1 VIDTRPG
8 THCLN
13 FARTDHVRVPEAVF
27 VLEPAAQRNR
37 NDLHLTMRMHAETRP
52 RNDRIVVEDPQ
63 RTEIEARRIV
73 IVGETERMVG
83 PEPAVV
89 EIAARGGLVQKHVHE
104 TIR

>member
-1 VIDTRPG
+1 
-8 THCLN
+8 
-13 FARTDHVRVPEAVF
+13 
-27 VLEPAAQRNR
+27 
-37 NDLHLTMRMHAETRP
+37 MRMHAETRP
-52 RNDRIVVEDPQ
+52 RNNRIVVEDPQ